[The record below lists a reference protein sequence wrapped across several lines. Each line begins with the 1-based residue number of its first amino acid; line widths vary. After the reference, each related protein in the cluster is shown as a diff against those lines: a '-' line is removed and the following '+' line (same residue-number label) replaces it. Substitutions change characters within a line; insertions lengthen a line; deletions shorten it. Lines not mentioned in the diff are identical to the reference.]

1 MDSRTLQEQ
10 AKKVALEL
18 PFTEHCWP
26 FGPEY
31 DVFKVGGKIFML
43 MGVARGRAHVS
54 LKADPEKSL
63 LNQAIYRSLE
73 PGYHLNKNTG
83 SPSMPAMIS
92 PLSWL
97 PIWCWIPGIWWW
109 INCPNVTRSVFALS
123 DCSPQANSLSAFNAL
138 IISRFP
144 W

>member
-63 LNQAIYRSLE
+63 LNQAIHRSLE
-73 PGYHLNKNTG
+73 PGYHLNKKHW
-83 SPSMPAMIS
+83 IS
-92 PLSWL
+92 LYAGDDITPELVTDLVLDSWHLVVDKL
-97 PIWCWIPGIWWW
+97 PKRDQKRI
-109 INCPNVTRSVFALS
+109 R
-123 DCSPQANSLSAFNAL
+123 PQ
-138 IISRFP
+138 
-144 W
+144 

>member
-1 MDSRTLQEQ
+1 MDSRTLHEQ

-73 PGYHLNKNTG
+73 PGYHLNKKHW
-83 SPSMPAMIS
+83 IS
-92 PLSWL
+92 LYAGDDITPELVTDLVLDSWHLVVDKL
-97 PIWCWIPGIWWW
+97 PKRDQKRI
-109 INCPNVTRSVFALS
+109 R
-123 DCSPQANSLSAFNAL
+123 PQ
-138 IISRFP
+138 
-144 W
+144 

>member
-1 MDSRTLQEQ
+1 MDSRILQEQ

-73 PGYHLNKNTG
+73 PGYHLNKKHW
-83 SPSMPAMIS
+83 IS
-92 PLSWL
+92 LYAGDDITPELVTDLVLDSWHLVVDKL
-97 PIWCWIPGIWWW
+97 PKRDQKRI
-109 INCPNVTRSVFALS
+109 R
-123 DCSPQANSLSAFNAL
+123 PQ
-138 IISRFP
+138 
-144 W
+144 